1 MLWPMEYSDQTLYI
15 SDLASAEGVNY
26 VIDGS
31 TFKDC
36 ILRGPA
42 VVHLSQ
48 TDGSGGG
55 VAIPHQDV
63 NTVVI
68 TAEPGRS
75 VIPIG
80 VVVIRNCKFDGC
92 TFDGITFF
100 APAEAA
106 EALSKNLMANVPS

>member
-1 MLWPMEYSDQTLYI
+1 MEYSDQTLYI
-15 SDLASAEGVNY
+15 SDLATAEGVNY

-31 TFKDC
+31 TFKNC
-36 ILRGPA
+36 VLQGPA
-42 VVHLSQ
+42 VVHLSR

-68 TAEPGRS
+68 VSEEGRT

-80 VVVIRNCKFDGC
+80 VVVIRDCKFDGC
-92 TFDGITFF
+92 TFEGVTFF
-100 APAEAA
+100 APKETAEV
-106 EALSKNLMANVPS
+106 LSKTLMSNVPSA